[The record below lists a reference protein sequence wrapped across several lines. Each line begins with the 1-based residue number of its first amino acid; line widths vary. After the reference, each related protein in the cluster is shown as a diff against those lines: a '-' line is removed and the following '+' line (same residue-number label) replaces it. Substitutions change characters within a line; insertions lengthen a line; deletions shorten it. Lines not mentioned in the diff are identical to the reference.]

1 MKRINSYKDKIFLY
15 RTGEL
20 FALFLLLA
28 IIILYCVRPW
38 RHYFFTGLADHW
50 DPRLMGEW
58 MAWNAHNILHGHILL
73 PNYNANFFYPHAYT
87 LAFSELLWPQSFV
100 YAIFYGLSHNLFFS
114 FNATMLFFWAV
125 SGPIMFILLRELDQ
139 SRAVSYLGAFV
150 FCLMPYRMPYYVEFN
165 MVLVFIIPLLIFLWI
180 RWLKQPTIAHAL
192 WFILGFGL
200 AATSCL
206 YFTIMAFIM
215 LGFIFLAYLSNH
227 RNLVYNRDFRKSLAV
242 IMTGITII
250 TVIFLYPYAL
260 LRLHGG
266 YARSATDYLKHHAQA
281 MQYLDTRCAASLNSI
296 LLFPRSRFSETYLFP
311 GTVLGILTLT
321 FLTTRLITFVG
332 EMRLTE
338 LSTIFIGGSKAILW
352 FLFWVTVLIHAFY
365 GKVHWMAPLDRWLYA
380 ISWSIIITYV
390 LGLILIR
397 SPDKNKIFRSGMA
410 VAAVFCFFISLGP
423 LITIGPDTARLDI
436 ARGPFADI
444 STWIPLFGAVR
455 GLTRF
460 SIVILIYLI
469 VAGCTTLN
477 KLTKKDYRLIWL
489 FPALIGL
496 LIFDASLMKY
506 KFRDYTEVMQSKV
519 IRDIKKLP
527 KESVLFQLPVGE
539 RTVDAT
545 IAMATIAT
553 CPLLINGYSGFVP
566 SYYQKLFYWEKKG
579 WQLDKI
585 TNWLSKIWPPVYM
598 IVDKHAEKW
607 LATGWRQPF
616 PQNLLEKDWKLL
628 NEDALYALYSQRHKI
643 ITTSPVIRYVRTDVL
658 KKHPVIYFSAH
669 LLTKNKHVIAQI
681 LLNNHEVDQEAITS
695 DWHTFRILLPEKYM
709 GRLTGEEIALK
720 LPQSNAT
727 QAAWEIKGIHF
738 AASN

>member
-1 MKRINSYKDKIFLY
+1 MTRITSCKDKIFCHQ
-15 RTGEL
+15 TAEL
-20 FALFLLLA
+20 FVLFSFLA
-28 IIILYCVRPW
+28 IIILYSIPPW
-38 RHYFFTGLADHW
+38 KSYFFTGLADHW

-73 PNYNANFFYPHAYT
+73 PNYDANFFYPHAYT

-100 YAIFYGLSHNLFFS
+100 YAAFYGLSHNLFLS
-114 FNATMLFFWAV
+114 FNATMLFFWAI
-125 SGPIMFILLRELDQ
+125 SGPTMYILLRELDL
-139 SRAVSYLGAFV
+139 SRAVSYLGAFI

-180 RWLKQPTIAHAL
+180 RWLKQPTLIHAL
-192 WFILGFGL
+192 WFIVGFWI
-200 AATSCL
+200 AVTSCL
-206 YFTIMAFIM
+206 YFTIMASIM
-215 LGFIFLAYLSNH
+215 LGFIFLAHLSNH
-227 RNLVYNRDFRKSLAV
+227 RNLIYRRDFQRSLAV
-242 IMTGITII
+242 IMIGISII
-250 TVIFLYPYAL
+250 AVVFLYPYAL
-260 LRLHGG
+260 LRLDGG
-266 YARSATDYLKHHAQA
+266 YTRTAADYLKHHAQA
-281 MQYLDTRCAASLNSI
+281 MQYLDTRCAALLNSI
-296 LLFPRSRFSETYLFP
+296 LPVPRPRWSETYLFP
-311 GTVLGILTLT
+311 GTVLGILTLM

-332 EMRLTE
+332 SMRLTE
-338 LSTIFIGGSKAILW
+338 LPTIFIGGSKAILW
-352 FLFWVTVLIHAFY
+352 FFFWLTILIHAFY
-365 GKVHWMAPLDRWLYA
+365 GKVSWLAPFDHGLYA

-397 SPDKNKIFRSGMA
+397 SPDKNKNFRSGMA
-410 VAAVFCFFISLGP
+410 TAAVFCFFISLGP
-423 LITIGPDTARLDI
+423 LITIGPDAIRLDI

-477 KLTKKDYRLIWL
+477 RLTQKNYRLIWL

-519 IRDIKKLP
+519 IHDIKNLP
-527 KESVLFQLPVGE
+527 KESVLFQLPVAE

-566 SYYQKLFYWEKKG
+566 SYYQKLYFWEKKG
-579 WQLDKI
+579 WQLDQI
-585 TNWLSKIWPPVYM
+585 TNWLSQIWPPVYM
-598 IVDKHAEKW
+598 IVDKHAERW
-607 LATGWRQPF
+607 LATGWHKPF
-616 PQNLLEKDWKLL
+616 PQNILEKDWKLVD
-628 NEDALYALYSQRHKI
+628 EDSLYALYSQRHQI
-643 ITTSPVIRYVRTDVL
+643 ITTSPVIRHVRTDVL

-669 LLTKNKHVIAQI
+669 LLTKDQNIIAQV

-695 DWHTFRILLPEKYM
+695 HWRTFRIFLPQKYM

-720 LPQSNAT
+720 LAQSNAT
-727 QAAWEIKGIHF
+727 QAAWEIRGIHF
-738 AASN
+738 AAAN